1 MYRIGKYTDDTRD
14 SGNEKLEWKIRRYT
28 IHVGYTMS
36 RIHWI
41 LRQLTLR
48 SFPQLKLNLH
58 GKKFSDF
65 DELRTDSDLKKK
77 TWVGDGFNDTGNA
90 YKPRETI

>member
-1 MYRIGKYTDDTRD
+1 MEDK
-14 SGNEKLEWKIRRYT
+14 KIRRYT
-28 IHVGYTMS
+28 IRLGYNMS

-48 SFPQLKLNLH
+48 SFSQLKLNLH
-58 GKKFSDF
+58 GKRFSDF
-65 DELRTDSDLKKK
+65 DELRTESDFKKK